1 MIRPITGIAGF
12 VRDRVGWHG
21 IGVIT
26 SLLIIA
32 VACVTL
38 FHLLR
43 DIEIA
48 KVIAALRATSPRAV
62 LIAACLIAGGY
73 ITLTFFDLFALRT
86 IGRADVPYRIAALAS
101 FTSYTMGHNLGAT
114 ALVGGVVRYRIY
126 SSWRITVIDVA
137 KIAFITGLTFW
148 LGNTVMLGV
157 GMAYA
162 PEAASTINLLPPSI
176 NRWVALAGLAAI
188 TGYMIWL
195 IPRPRVIG
203 CNDWQ
208 ITLPGARLT
217 LLQIGLGILD
227 LGCTGLAMYTLL
239 PADADV
245 ELVHAIVV
253 YVMAMLLGFVSH
265 APGTLG
271 VFDAAML
278 VGLGGIEK
286 EQLLASLLAFRAL
299 YFLLPFTLAL
309 MILGVREVRSAV
321 RGRPLNEAA
330 VHPAAR
336 SCGDARMQF
345 RDLFRDNQTD
355 HRRTR

>member
-1 MIRPITGIAGF
+1 MGITGFI
-12 VRDRVGWHG
+12 RDRIGWHG
-21 IGVIT
+21 IGVT
-26 SLLIIA
+26 VSLLIMA
-32 VACVTL
+32 AACVTL

-48 KVIAALRATSPRAV
+48 KVMAALRATSPSAV
-62 LIAACLIAGGY
+62 MVAACLVAGGY
-73 ITLTFFDLFALRT
+73 LTLTFFDLFALRT
-86 IGRADVPYRIAALAS
+86 IGRGDVPYRIAALAS

-126 SSWRITVIDVA
+126 SAWRITVLDVA

-148 LGNTVMLGV
+148 LGNAVMLSV

-162 PEAASTINLLPPSI
+162 PEAATAINLLPPSI
-176 NRWVALAGLAAI
+176 NRTIALAGLAAI
-188 TGYMIWL
+188 AAYTLWL
-195 IPRPRVIG
+195 IPRPRIIG
-203 CNDWQ
+203 RNDWQ

-227 LGCTGLAMYTLL
+227 LGFTGLAMYTLL

-245 ELVHAIVV
+245 ELINAIVV
-253 YVMAMLLGFVSH
+253 YVMAMLLGFLSH
-265 APGTLG
+265 TPGTLG

-309 MILGVREVRSAV
+309 TILGTREVWSAA
-321 RGRPLNEAA
+321 RGRPRFETAPDSRPPHL
-330 VHPAAR
+330 
-336 SCGDARMQF
+336 
-345 RDLFRDNQTD
+345 
-355 HRRTR
+355 